1 MGKTSESNNGKCHIC
16 EYDLTFLR
24 QDEKSP
30 CHSCTEWHCLRHLHQ
45 FDFCKSLI
53 CWDCLYHKYN
63 VDLLST
69 VCPIC
74 KTGGVDQIVHLAT
87 KIADFSLLDQL
98 AANGANFDV
107 RERSCYV
114 MEGWAPLLHKGR
126 TPLFYAILSENE
138 DLVRKLITLGGK
150 VTALSYRYPDADI
163 DLFEVA
169 NNLNNPDILDLLI
182 EGLTDTEIDYEYL
195 CFAAR
200 NGHKDLVQQ
209 ILDNGEIDLDQKN
222 WMGDTPIFT
231 ALYAGHS
238 QIANMLMQ
246 YSHDTDIKNIN
257 GGSLA
262 EIAKLNGFVNMD
274 NILESKD

>member
-1 MGKTSESNNGKCHIC
+1 MSESNKNKCNTC

-30 CHSCTEWHCLRHLHQ
+30 CNSCTEWHCLRHLQ
-45 FDFCKSLI
+45 KFDFCESLI

-63 VDLLST
+63 VVDLLSP

-98 AANGANFDV
+98 AEIGANFDV

-126 TPLFYAILSENE
+126 TPLFYAVLSENL
-138 DLVRKLITLGGK
+138 DLVRKLINLGGK
-150 VTALSYRYPDADI
+150 VTALSHQNPDADI

-182 EGLTDTEIDYEYL
+182 EGLDKVEIDHEYL

-200 NGHKDLVQQ
+200 NGYQDLVQQ
-209 ILDNGEIDLDQKN
+209 ILDIGQIDPNQKN

-246 YSHDTDIKNIN
+246 FPPDTDIKNIN
-257 GGSLA
+257 GGSVT
-262 EIAKLNGFVNMD
+262 EIAKLNGFVDMD
-274 NILESKD
+274 NILDSKT